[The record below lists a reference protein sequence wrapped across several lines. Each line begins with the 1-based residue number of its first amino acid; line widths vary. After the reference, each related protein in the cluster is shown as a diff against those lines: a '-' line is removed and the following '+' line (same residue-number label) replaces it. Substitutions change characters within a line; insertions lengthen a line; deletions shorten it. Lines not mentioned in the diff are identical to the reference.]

1 MKPLH
6 DNIVSFACLQPIG
19 GVVDF
24 MDDPEEDDESWAASG
39 PLETAKRQKKEKLA
53 EERLAADIAAGR
65 LPPEAALTPAPASRK
80 PSGSG
85 VPVETPVVV
94 KAVVKRHVPGQL
106 VHAEV
111 APASAG
117 VQVRV
122 LVQISVEAF
131 PCMFGLREY
140 DYSFCTCMSL
150 PVWNQCVI
158 IINKYR
164 ACAGRKNV
172 DRFLLAFFFF
182 PKPQVRI
189 IENVPKERKKLLH
202 LSI

>member
-1 MKPLH
+1 M
-6 DNIVSFACLQPIG
+6 
-19 GVVDF
+19 VDF
-24 MDDPEEDDESWAASG
+24 LDDPEEDDESWAASG

-65 LPPEAALTPAPASRK
+65 LPPEAALTPAPTSRK

-117 VQVRV
+117 VQVSPLRFFIMHHIV
-122 LVQISVEAF
+122 HGWCMCISCTICSMCIL
-131 PCMFGLREY
+131 CMIFE
-140 DYSFCTCMSL
+140 D
-150 PVWNQCVI
+150 
-158 IINKYR
+158 
-164 ACAGRKNV
+164 
-172 DRFLLAFFFF
+172 
-182 PKPQVRI
+182 
-189 IENVPKERKKLLH
+189 
-202 LSI
+202 